1 MKTGQGHP
9 ATERSLKIVV
19 KKLSL
24 FCFKILSFLDKIFN
38 IITKR
43 SILVW
48 FKEFIQNE
56 SYKKIQILN
65 QKINFFVP
73 NQLTEWRVD
82 TFHNKEPE
90 TLEWIDTFD
99 KSGDFIFWDIGA
111 NIGLY
116 SIYNSLKHKKSQTI
130 SFEPSTSNL
139 RVLSRNISI
148 NNLFDRIKIFTAPLT
163 KGENK
168 FLIMKEGEFQEGGAL
183 NSFGENFDFEGKK
196 FSSKMNYQIY
206 GTNINYLIDNK
217 ILDIPDYIKI
227 DVDGIEHL
235 ILEGGNKY
243 LSNKKIKSLSI
254 EINENFTEQHEKV
267 IEIMKKND
275 FKILHKK
282 HSEDLFKNDPYN
294 KFIRT
299 FNYIFIR

>member
-148 NNLFDRIKIFTAPLT
+148 NNLFDRIKIFTVPLT

-196 FSSKMNYQIY
+196 FLPKMNYQIY
-206 GTNINYLIDNK
+206 GTNINYLIGNK

-282 HSEDLFKNDPYN
+282 RNEDLFKNDPYS
-294 KFIRT
+294 KFNRT

>member
-1 MKTGQGHP
+1 M
-9 ATERSLKIVV
+9 V

-24 FCFKILSFLDKIFN
+24 FCFKILSFLDKVFKT
-38 IITKR
+38 ITKR
-43 SILVW
+43 SVLVW

-65 QKINFFVP
+65 QKINFFIP
-73 NQLTEWRVD
+73 NQLVEWRVD
-82 TFHNKEPE
+82 TFHTKEPE

-99 KSGDFIFWDIGA
+99 KSGNFIFWDIGA

-116 SIYNSLKHKKSQTI
+116 SIYNSLKYKNSQTI

-139 RVLSRNISI
+139 RVLSR
-148 NNLFDRIKIFTAPLT
+148 
-163 KGENK
+163 
-168 FLIMKEGEFQEGGAL
+168 
-183 NSFGENFDFEGKK
+183 
-196 FSSKMNYQIY
+196 
-206 GTNINYLIDNK
+206 NINYLIDNK

-243 LSNKKIKSLSI
+243 LNNKKIKSLSV
-254 EINENFTEQHEKV
+254 EINENFTEQYEKI

-282 HSEDLFKNDPYN
+282 HNKDLFKNDPYN
-294 KFIRT
+294 KFSRT